1 MTLDSTKLHVGCGPQ
16 VLDGWINV
24 DNQPY
29 PGVDQVLDVR
39 EAFPFSNLQFIY
51 AEHFIEHLPYD
62 DAVKFLRNCRQALR
76 DDGVMR
82 ISTPNLDWVWIT
94 QYHYGS
100 WQSESEKVKDCFWIN
115 RGFHGWG
122 HRFLY
127 NKAALKE
134 TLHDAGFAEV
144 VLRRY
149 GESSHPELNGVER
162 HEQYLDVPETPHIII
177 VEASGRRSEPSQIL
191 ASPREDFLTAVAAK

>member
-1 MTLDSTKLHVGCGPQ
+1 MTLESNKLHVGCGPQ
-16 VLDGWINV
+16 LLDGWINV

-29 PGVDQVLDVR
+29 PGVDHVLDVR
-39 EAFPFSNLQFIY
+39 EAFPFTDLRFIY

-62 DAVKFLRNCRQALR
+62 DAMTFLRNCRQALR

-94 QYHYGS
+94 QYHYGN
-100 WQSESEKVKDCFWIN
+100 WKSEAEAVKDCFWIN

-144 VLRRY
+144 VSCDY
-149 GESSHPELNGVER
+149 GESSHPELNGIER
-162 HEQYLDVPETPHIII
+162 HEQYYDVPEMPHIII
-177 VEASGRRSEPSQIL
+177 VEASGRRAEPSEL
-191 ASPREDFLTAVAAK
+191 LPPARDEFLTAVASK